1 MEKKRIIIAEDNTL
15 LREGIRLM
23 ILSDKSLEIAA
34 EAEDGLSAVRCVSRH
49 EHDLVL
55 LDLSMP
61 KMNGIAALKEIKRIS
76 PETKI
81 LALTI
86 HDAEEYV
93 IEVFRSGAEGYCLKD
108 STQEELLKAIHV
120 VLSGRIFI
128 SPGIAGKVLEGYIEN
143 RKSLKTETPWDT
155 LTQREKEV
163 LKLVGEGYTSREIAD
178 FLFISPKTVEKHRSN
193 LMQKLSVHN
202 ASSLTAYA
210 IEKGLVNKS

>member
-23 ILSDKSLEIAA
+23 IQSDETLEIAA
-34 EAEDGLSAVRCVSRH
+34 EAEDGLSAVRSVAKH
-49 EHDLVL
+49 DHDLVL

-76 PETKI
+76 PKTKI

-93 IEVFRSGAEGYCLKD
+93 LEVFRSGAEGYCLKD

-120 VLSGRIFI
+120 VLSGRNFI
-128 SPGIAGKVLEGYIEN
+128 SPGIADKVLEGYIEN
-143 RKSLKTETPWDT
+143 RKTLKTETPWDT

-193 LMQKLSVHN
+193 LMQKLGIHN
-202 ASSLTAYA
+202 ASALTAYA
-210 IEKGLVNKS
+210 IEKGLVEKS

>member
-23 ILSDKSLEIAA
+23 IQSDESLEIAA

-76 PETKI
+76 PQTKI

-93 IEVFRSGAEGYCLKD
+93 LEVFRSGAEGYCLKD

-120 VLSGRIFI
+120 VLSGRSFI

-193 LMQKLSVHN
+193 LMQKLGIHN

-210 IEKGLVNKS
+210 IEKGLVEKS